1 MSAPSLQGLMLP
13 KVIYSTQSEINGQ
26 IDVVQV
32 GKTRKLKVGGIE
44 QSLNWDAPSAERL
57 VWGRAVDVL
66 EHNESKLRNI
76 LVLGLGGATV
86 QHLIARAFPEVHIV
100 SVDIDPVMRDVAQQ
114 YFDLDSIP
122 NHQIIIDDAC
132 RVIVEPENFDLAKK
146 SFQAAYVDIF
156 VGSDFPELGKSGNFV
171 AAIKGM
177 VMPSGLVIFNRL
189 YTTDHQDEVNLFIDF
204 IEGFLHDVQTLV
216 VAGYTNSDNVLIY
229 GRV

>member
-1 MSAPSLQGLMLP
+1 MSVQSLQGLMLP
-13 KVIYSTQSEINGQ
+13 KVVYSAQSEINGQ

-32 GKTRKLKVGGIE
+32 GKTRKMKVGGIE
-44 QSLNWDAPSAERL
+44 QSLNWDAPSTERL
-57 VWGRAVDVL
+57 VWGRVVDVL

-86 QHLIARAFPEVHIV
+86 QHLVARAFPEVHIV
-100 SVDIDPVMRDVAQQ
+100 SVDIDPLMKDIAQK
-114 YFDLDSIP
+114 YFNLDNIP
-122 NHQIIIDDAC
+122 NHNVIIADAC
-132 RVIVEPENFDLAKK
+132 RVIVEPESYDLAKK

-156 VGSDFPELGKSGNFV
+156 VGSAFPELGKSGNFV
-171 AAIKGM
+171 AAIKEM
-177 VMPSGLVIFNRL
+177 VMPGGLVIFNRL
-189 YTTDHQDEVNLFIDF
+189 YTRDHQDEVNLFIDF

>member
-1 MSAPSLQGLMLP
+1 MSVPSIQGLMLP
-13 KVIYSTQSEINGQ
+13 KIIYSAQSEINGR

-32 GKTRKLKVGGIE
+32 GKTRKMKVAGIE
-44 QSLNWDAPSAERL
+44 QSLSWDAPSTKRL

-66 EHNESKLRNI
+66 KHNESKLKNI

-86 QHLIARAFPEVHIV
+86 QHLITRAFPEVHIV
-100 SVDIDPVMRDVAQQ
+100 SVDIDPVMKEVAQK

-122 NHQIIIDDAC
+122 NHRVIIDDAC

-156 VGSDFPELGKSGNFV
+156 VGSTFPELGKSGNFV
-171 AAIKGM
+171 SAIKEM
-177 VMPSGLVIFNRL
+177 VMPGGLVIFNRL
-189 YTTDHQDEVNLFIDF
+189 YTKDYQDEVNLFIDF